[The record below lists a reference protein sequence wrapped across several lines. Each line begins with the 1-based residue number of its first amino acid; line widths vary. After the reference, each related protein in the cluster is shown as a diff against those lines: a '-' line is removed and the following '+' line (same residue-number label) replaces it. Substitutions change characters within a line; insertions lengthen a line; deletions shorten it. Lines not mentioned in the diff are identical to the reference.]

1 MVEAVTLGQAE
12 GSADGIGNLGTGGG
26 ARQTGNLIEQMT
38 TIREGDLTIGAH
50 SQGTMMTQN
59 GLDQRQKNI
68 SNLVQNHTDAN
79 FLVQYS
85 GAPVNHEIA
94 EEKITEIYGGEEGIR
109 AHMGNDAKIDNVF
122 RSQVAPEDFVG
133 SVLGYQSAGIN
144 NSENLG
150 VNMRESTLS
159 VGRLFGL
166 GGSSTHSYYGCI
178 IGCGEENFTP
188 DVENYYTP
196 KNPNKYGDPQQAID
210 QYYIDNFAERNS
222 DGNIKMDNGKPVM
235 TINMDL
241 LRSNARQ
248 KEIKNNYNMDLKDI
262 QGDQ

>member
-1 MVEAVTLGQAE
+1 
-12 GSADGIGNLGTGGG
+12 
-26 ARQTGNLIEQMT
+26 MT

-68 SNLVQNHTDAN
+68 SNLVQDHTDAN

-94 EEKITEIYGGEEGIR
+94 EEKITEIYAGEQALMER
-109 AHMGNDAKIDNVF
+109 KNVDEVSDVF

-159 VGRLFGL
+159 VGRLFGF

-188 DVENYYTP
+188 TKDYYA
-196 KNPNKYGDPQQAID
+196 NPD
-210 QYYIDNFAERNS
+210 
-222 DGNIKMDNGKPVM
+222 
-235 TINMDL
+235 
-241 LRSNARQ
+241 SNAEH
-248 KEIKNNYNMDLKDI
+248 KELPLPHYYETNFIKKDNKGNVIKDTNGNPVIDVNLNLYPQSMIILKEETIGQTILDTTGGN
-262 QGDQ
+262 Q